1 MPEVVPFSA
10 HVNKATNNV
19 QKLEWSPVNDLVAV
33 VFEDPTVTLY
43 RLPWQ
48 RVWTH
53 STEISPSALKWSPD
67 GDQLAVGLVNGVIT
81 TLSKENGTV
90 ISTIKDNSRPIV
102 AFDWIRIVESHS
114 PDPRSFQNLTPELNQ
129 LFEEV
134 SAQLPTQPT
143 SVVRFYKELSTSLEE
158 PRFSPDSEMQF
169 PSLLI
174 TARGGG
180 AVSCYLQGRVP
191 ILQFDCAYLTANLNK
206 EEISINAV
214 SGVFQR
220 GVVLWFR

>member
-19 QKLEWSPVNDLVAV
+19 RKLEWSPVNDLVAV
-33 VFEDPTVTLY
+33 VFEDPAVTLY

-48 RVWTH
+48 QVWAH
-53 STEISPSALKWSPD
+53 STEISPSALQWSPD

-81 TLSKENGTV
+81 TLSKEDGTM
-90 ISTIKDNSRPIV
+90 ISTIKDNSRPVV
-102 AFDWIRIVESHS
+102 AFDWIRIVGSHS
-114 PDPRSFQNLTPELNQ
+114 PNPRSFQNLSLKLKEL
-129 LFEEV
+129 FKEV
-134 SAQLPTQPT
+134 SAQFPTQPT
-143 SVVRFYKELSTSLEE
+143 SIARFYAEMITSYEEL
-158 PRFSPDSEMQF
+158 RFSPDSELEF
-169 PSLLI
+169 PSMLI

-191 ILQFDCAYLTANLNK
+191 ILQFDCAYLTGNLNK

-214 SGVFQR
+214 SGVFQ
-220 GVVLWFR
+220 